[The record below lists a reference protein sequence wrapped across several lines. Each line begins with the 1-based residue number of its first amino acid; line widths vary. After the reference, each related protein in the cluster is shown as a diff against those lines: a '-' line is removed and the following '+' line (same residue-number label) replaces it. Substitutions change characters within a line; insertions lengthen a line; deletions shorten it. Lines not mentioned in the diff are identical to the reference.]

1 MTLEIK
7 INIWRN
13 VRMDKCL
20 EEFGEIFIKEVRDR
34 TIDLFDRKMQGLMRS
49 KESQLLFEKMNKLNE
64 EQKSLIRDIIPQ
76 IVDLSMHN
84 MLDLFEE
91 HDEFQVI
98 VGGENIA
105 DVSDGLSGELYTSD
119 GWIEKF
125 SGQRYGK

>member
-1 MTLEIK
+1 
-7 INIWRN
+7 
-13 VRMDKCL
+13 MDKCL

-98 VGGENIA
+98 VGEENIA

>member
-98 VGGENIA
+98 VGEENIA